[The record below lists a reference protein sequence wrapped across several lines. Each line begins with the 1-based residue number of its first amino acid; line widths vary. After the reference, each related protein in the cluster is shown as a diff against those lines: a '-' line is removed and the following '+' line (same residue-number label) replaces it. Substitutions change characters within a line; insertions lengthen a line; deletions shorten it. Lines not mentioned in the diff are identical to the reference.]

1 MADAHADAP
10 HQAGLR
16 QSLRRLAVGFARIL
30 AALVAGALL
39 LILAACLLFIYRPE
53 LLRDYLRNAL
63 AQHFSE
69 PVQLSAIRTGW
80 KGGPTVQFQHLLIG
94 SAAHPDL
101 SLNDVDLRFF
111 VLPLFAGDL
120 LVRKLDVASGSV
132 KLLKNAQG
140 HWQLAGLKPGQ
151 SKGHFNLKLD
161 PARLHIQHFLIELPD
176 NNHSTDLH
184 LQWLSTG
191 GLRPDMQVHLDWAQG
206 GSLEYAGAARSI
218 FTRSAR
224 SAGNGQWAV
233 HGLPLAWLHELD
245 GRFPALQGVLSAEGG
260 LVWQGGLPSALDGHF
275 QWKHPGFSGR
285 KLTRVEGQLR
295 WQGRAHSGQLE
306 ISQIR
311 GISAQPLSARLRL
324 HWQGLLQ
331 GDFSTKR
338 LPVQLVMDIVGPL
351 LPAHWQ
357 NWHQPSWHGSLRDM
371 QVHFAKIRN
380 SQKLGW
386 QLQTRLDDLD
396 IPALGKAPRLDGL
409 SGQLDFQPQQFNL
422 HLQSRQLNVFWPRY
436 FAHPWFL
443 QKVSGN
449 ISGHWNA
456 QQWSLQ
462 AAPLLVH
469 GPGDLQLTAS
479 IGPQQW
485 HLQARLQHLPVRDIN
500 TFLPNQGIS
509 PALQRWLSRA
519 FLSGTLAKADL
530 RWQGPWQ
537 RLPQNRNHE
546 HLNLQAHFQNVHLH
560 YAPRWPDAEHL
571 DARLQWTGNDLTV
584 RSHGDISGIPV
595 REAQVSI
602 GNLDTAYA
610 SPLYAEINTP
620 LAMAKLLPYLRQ
632 TPILSRAQT
641 LPLQL
646 SGEGQLHLV
655 LNVPFHHEK
664 TQIQGVLALQK
675 AGVKIGNWQA
685 ESISGP
691 IHFQRDAISA
701 KNLQGQ
707 FVGGPAQLSLQAQEL
722 GQQTHLQMQ
731 LQGSLQAGQLPLPQS
746 WQSRLH
752 GVIPYQVSGTL
763 ENGRLRLLGDARLQ
777 RSRSTLPAPFNW
789 NYADKSRVN
798 ISGQGFWHRAFD
810 LTVHAAQGQAR
821 LSWKREGRHWQWRA
835 AALRLGA
842 GALPKM
848 PGHGVM
854 IDGQGKVLPV
864 DEWFALLPEG
874 GLGGSLPTTRF
885 DLYWQQVQLLGQ
897 VWQHTRMQGEARG
910 RNWHLHWRSPQS
922 AGKLTFQAARGP
934 AQAAAIHLNVQKLVL
949 SPAQTE
955 HLQPARLASGMPASP
970 AWATGSPL
978 DLDAHMDHLDWRG
991 HLANDVTLQAE
1002 RSARGW
1008 QLSALQG
1015 EWLGSHWDLSGAWQ
1029 PREDGR
1035 TTLQGTV
1042 QSHNIGPALEAV
1054 GMNSLEYG
1062 QARYTGKISWPGA
1075 PWEWNV
1081 QHLQGTIQS
1090 NIKNG
1095 RLKKMGTDVSWLVYV
1110 NPTTL
1115 LKDLLTLDYRP
1126 LFGEGLFFHELSAS
1140 FVLGKGLARSQDI
1153 RLNSSALA
1161 MHGAGALDMVD
1172 QQMNLNLQVY
1182 PLQSF
1187 DWLLGHFPLLGPA
1200 LLGNSGKV
1208 LKLDYRAQGS
1218 WEHPMV
1224 TRISSSSAKDK

>member
-16 QSLRRLAVGFARIL
+16 QSLRSLAVGFARVS
-30 AALVAGALL
+30 AVLVAGAML
-39 LILAACLLFIYRPE
+39 LILAAYLLFIYRPE

-63 AQHFSE
+63 VEHFSE

-80 KGGPTVQFQHLLIG
+80 KGGPTVQFQRLLIG

-111 VLPLFAGDL
+111 ALPLFAGDL
-120 LVRKLDVASGSV
+120 LVRELDVASGSV

-140 HWQLAGLKPGQ
+140 QWHLAGLKSGQ
-151 SKGHFNLKLD
+151 ANGHFNLKLD
-161 PARLHIQHFLIELPD
+161 PARLQIQHFLIELPD
-176 NNHSTDLH
+176 NQHSTDLH

-191 GLRPDMQVHLDWAQG
+191 GLRPDMQIHLDWAKG
-206 GSLEYAGAARSI
+206 GSLEYAGAA
-218 FTRSAR
+218 
-224 SAGNGQWAV
+224 GHGQWAL

-245 GRFPALQGVLSAEGG
+245 GRFPALQGVLSAKGS
-260 LVWQGGLPSALDGHF
+260 LVWQDGLSSALDGHF
-275 QWKHPGFSGR
+275 QWQHPGFSGP
-285 KLTRVEGQLR
+285 KATGVQGQLR
-295 WQGRAHSGQLE
+295 WRGFAHSGQLE
-306 ISQIR
+306 ISPIS

-324 HWQGLLQ
+324 HWQGRLQ
-331 GDFSTKR
+331 GDFSAKR
-338 LPVQLVMDIVGPL
+338 LPVQLVMDIAGPL

-357 NWHQPSWHGSLRDM
+357 NWRQSSWHGNLRDL

-380 SQKLGW
+380 SQKLGR

-396 IPALGKAPRLDGL
+396 IPALGQAPGLDGL
-409 SGQLDFQPQQFNL
+409 SGHLDFQPQQFSL
-422 HLQSRQLNVFWPRY
+422 HLQSRQLKVFWPRY
-436 FAHPWFL
+436 FAHSWFL
-443 QKVSGN
+443 QKVSGH
-449 ISGHWNA
+449 ISGRWNA
-456 QQWSLQ
+456 QHWSLQ

-479 IGPQQW
+479 IGPQQL
-485 HLQARLQHLPVRDIN
+485 HLQARLQHLLVRDIN

-519 FLSGTLAKADL
+519 FLSGTLDKADL
-530 RWQGPWQ
+530 RWRGPWQ
-537 RLPQNRNHE
+537 HLPQNRNHD
-546 HLNLQAHFQNVHLH
+546 HLNLQAHFHNVHLH
-560 YAPRWPDAEHL
+560 YAARWPDAEHL
-571 DARLQWTGNDLTV
+571 DARLQWTGNALTV

-602 GNLDTAYA
+602 GNLDTALA
-610 SPLYAEINTP
+610 SPLYAEIHTP
-620 LAMAKLLPYLRQ
+620 LPMAKLLPCLRQ
-632 TPILSRAQT
+632 TPILRHGQT
-641 LPLQL
+641 PPLQL
-646 SGEGQLHLV
+646 SGEGQLHLA
-655 LNVPFHHEK
+655 LKVPFHHEK
-664 TQIQGVLALQK
+664 TQVQGVLALQK
-675 AGVKIGNWQA
+675 AGVKMGNWRA

-691 IHFQRDAISA
+691 IHFQRDAINA

-707 FVGGPAQLSLQAQEL
+707 FVGGPAEVSLQAKAL
-722 GQQTHLQMQ
+722 DQQTHLQMQ

-763 ENGRLRLLGDARLQ
+763 ENGRLRLLGSARLQ
-777 RSRSTLPAPFNW
+777 RSRSSLPAPFNW
-789 NYADKSRVN
+789 SYADEIPVS
-798 ISGQGFWHRAFD
+798 ISGQGLWDRAFD

-821 LSWKREGRHWQWRA
+821 LSWKSEGRHWQWRA

-842 GALPKM
+842 GPLPKM
-848 PGHGVM
+848 PGYGVR
-854 IDGQGKVLPV
+854 IDGQGQVLPV

-874 GLGGSLPTTRF
+874 GPGGSLPTTRF
-885 DLYWQQVQLLGQ
+885 DLHWQQVQLLGQ

-910 RNWHLHWRSPQS
+910 RNWHLRWRSPQS
-922 AGKLTFQAARGP
+922 AGKLTYQAARIP

-955 HLQPARLASGMPASP
+955 PLQSARRASGMTSSP
-970 AWATGSPL
+970 AWASGGPL

-991 HLANDVTLQAE
+991 HLAHDVSLQAE
-1002 RSARGW
+1002 RSPSGW
-1008 QLSALQG
+1008 QLLALKG
-1015 EWLGSHWDLSGAWQ
+1015 EWLGSHWDLSGAWL
-1029 PREDGR
+1029 PHDGGM
-1035 TTLQGTV
+1035 TTVQGTV
-1042 QSHNIGPALEAV
+1042 QSHNIGPALEAL

-1075 PWEWNV
+1075 PWNWNV

-1090 NIKNG
+1090 HIKNG

-1126 LFGEGLFFHELSAS
+1126 LFGEGLFFHALSAK

-1161 MHGAGALDMVD
+1161 MHGAGTLDMVD

-1187 DWLLGHFPLLGPA
+1187 DWLLGGFPLLGPA
-1200 LLGNSGKV
+1200 LFGHSGKV
-1208 LKLDYRAQGS
+1208 LELNYLAQGS

>member
-245 GRFPALQGVLSAEGG
+245 GRFPALQGVLSAEGS

-970 AWATGSPL
+970 AWGTGSPL

-1029 PREDGR
+1029 PRENGR